1 MNRPALP
8 VFYALKNSV
17 LVALLLLASPAMAQE
32 RVQVVELFSARNCV
46 FCPKADEFFHELI
59 ERPGVIGL
67 ACHVSYFD
75 ADQSSLSRKFC
86 VERQT
91 ALNKI
96 LRGGPNFTP
105 EMVISGATSTIG
117 HKRDTVEEALKA
129 EGPLRI
135 DVKPIH
141 DGAFRI
147 NLPALATPGAHKI
160 SVALIDKPRHF
171 SDPKNKQTSQIY
183 KNVVSDWIEVGEW
196 DGTARTL
203 DIQVDLRVENKG
215 FVVLAQENETMRI
228 VVAGQMV
235 KAED

>member
-8 VFYALKNSV
+8 AFCTLKNIALAAMV
-17 LVALLLLASPAMAQE
+17 LAASPAFAQE
-32 RVQVVELFSARNCV
+32 RVQVVELFSARNCA

-67 ACHVSYFD
+67 ACHVSYFE
-75 ADQSSLSRKFC
+75 ADRSSLSRDFC
-86 VERQT
+86 VTRQT
-91 ALNKI
+91 ALNKA

-105 EMVISGATSTIG
+105 EMVANGAVSAIG
-117 HKRDTVEEALKA
+117 HKRDMVEDMLKG

-147 NLPALATPGAHKI
+147 NLPALAEPGAHKI
-160 SVALIDKPRHF
+160 SVALIDNPRHF
-171 SDPKNKQTSQIY
+171 SDPKNKQASHIY
-183 KNVVSDWIEVGEW
+183 KNVVSDWIEVGDW

-215 FVVLAQENETMRI
+215 FVVLAYKNETMRI
-228 VVAGQMV
+228 VAAGQV
-235 KAED
+235 SKPAD

>member
-8 VFYALKNSV
+8 VFCTLKIIALAAMV
-17 LVALLLLASPAMAQE
+17 FAAVPAMAQE
-32 RVQVVELFSARNCV
+32 RVQVVELFSARNCA

-67 ACHVSYFD
+67 ACHVSYFE
-75 ADQSSLSRKFC
+75 ADRSSLSRDFC
-86 VERQT
+86 VQRQT
-91 ALNKI
+91 ALNKA
-96 LRGGPNFTP
+96 LGGGPNFTP
-105 EMVISGATSTIG
+105 EMVVGGAASAIG
-117 HKRDTVEEALKA
+117 HKREAVEDLLKK
-129 EGPLRI
+129 EGPIRM

-147 NLPALATPGAHKI
+147 NLPALNVPGAHTI
-160 SVALIDKPRHF
+160 SVALIDNPRHF

-183 KNVVSDWIEVGEW
+183 KNVVSDWIEVGDW

-215 FVVLAQENETMRI
+215 FAVLVQENETMRI
-228 VVAGQMV
+228 VVAGQMIR
-235 KAED
+235 AQD